1 MVPACNDSGDVKT
14 IMNNHIQGVDHN
26 ISGVGSEIPAGTTLF
41 ARIML
46 YAALVVGGSYLFADR
61 FNPNPTALLLWKGG
75 GVWLLAVYAALQA
88 KTVDGWLITVV
99 MALGAAGDVM
109 VETDLTR
116 GAMAF
121 AAGHVVAIGLYARN
135 RRVKLT
141 PSQFALALTIVPAT
155 MLIAWAL
162 PEDRAGI
169 AALVTYSLFV
179 GLMAA
184 TAWISRFP
192 RYRTGIGAIL
202 FLVSD
207 LLIFAQMGPLANM
220 AWTGFAI
227 WGLYFGGQV
236 LIAIGVTRTIA
247 SDTTGLQ

>member
-1 MVPACNDSGDVKT
+1 MVAPCNDSGDVKT
-14 IMNNHIQGVDHN
+14 IMNNHIQGMDHDMSR
-26 ISGVGSEIPAGTTLF
+26 IKGDIPAGTSLF
-41 ARIML
+41 ARIAL
-46 YAALVVGGSYLFADR
+46 YAALVVGGSYVFADLI
-61 FNPNPTALLLWKGG
+61 NPNPTALLLWKGG

-141 PSQFALALTIVPAT
+141 PSQMALALTIVPAT
-155 MLIAWAL
+155 MLIAWAV
-162 PEDRAGI
+162 PKDRAGV
-169 AALVTYSLFV
+169 AALVTYALFL

-192 RYRTGIGAIL
+192 RYRTGIGAML
-202 FLVSD
+202 FLISD
-207 LLIFAQMGPLANM
+207 LLIFAQLGPLAN
-220 AWTGFAI
+220 ATWVGFAI
-227 WGLYFGGQV
+227 WGLYFAGQV
-236 LIAIGVTRTIA
+236 LIVIGVTKAIGNDA
-247 SDTTGLQ
+247 VGLQ